1 MASIHHSTPTLTSCL
16 GIHRGALDQTLVTTE
31 PPQRVMERIRQVLDD
46 MGVHVQVESEFKYRC
61 VCKRTQRKQMLETAS
76 RQDLRRAQTP
86 ENVDVVEEVRFS
98 VELTRLDGLHDTF
111 SLDVR
116 RLRGNLRS
124 YKSLYE
130 TLRQYGLLNGIQT
143 FCADAL
149 FSFFAGRQPNGFR
162 IK

>member
-61 VCKRTQRKQMLETAS
+61 LCKRTQRKQMLETAS
-76 RQDLRRAQTP
+76 RQDLRRVVGTELSGSQTP

-130 TLRQYGLLNGIQT
+130 TLRQYGL
-143 FCADAL
+143 FH
-149 FSFFAGRQPNGFR
+149 
-162 IK
+162 